1 MTPFTRAIATVA
13 AAPEDYRPNVRR
25 ELWADVVDYF
35 ADTVTEDDTS
45 SEDMG
50 DDGRDHEFAD
60 NEAAS
65 ADRDDWYNSVPNA
78 REWIADVL
86 SEFGD
91 DILFDG
97 SPANQ
102 YGHRGTIVSDPIG
115 RLQEMGVYMEARDA
129 WAECAGVIDAIAAE
143 IADEAEAA

>member
-1 MTPFTRAIATVA
+1 MTSFTRAIAQVA
-13 AAPEDYRPNVRR
+13 AAPEDYRPNVRL
-25 ELWADVVDYF
+25 ELWADVVQFF

-50 DDGRDHEFAD
+50 YDGRDHAFAD

-65 ADRDDWYNSVPNA
+65 ADGDDWYINVPGA
-78 REWIADVL
+78 CSWVGDAL
-86 SEFGD
+86 SEFGT
-91 DILFDG
+91 DILFTG
-97 SPANQ
+97 SDV
-102 YGHRGTIVSDPIG
+102 YYSRREVHHDPLG

-129 WAECAGVIDAIAAE
+129 WAECAGVMDALATE